1 MVSKVES
8 LSNEVYNDIR
18 TGMRCVECSVK
29 LGGVEPT
36 DDTRFCVMCAAQL
49 EHDDIIVDAS
59 RIAQSINMSGEQNG

>member
-1 MVSKVES
+1 
-8 LSNEVYNDIR
+8 
-18 TGMRCVECSVK
+18 MRCVECSVK